1 LDIEIFLVV
10 ALERWVV
17 RRFAQY
23 SGGFPAPADRPRP
36 GREQLKHEKV

>member
-1 LDIEIFLVV
+1 LDIGIFLVV

-23 SGGFPAPADRPRP
+23 SGGFRRRPI
-36 GREQLKHEKV
+36 GRGAAANI